1 MYTVLLRLDA
11 AIDKLES
18 EGRSIEASL
27 LQEAFVKIAAASNQK
42 DYVPETPEG
51 KKALSDPIVKK
62 IIEYVKTIKH
72 IGDYGTCWWNPIT
85 RSVHWTAADSDGS
98 DGSGGPDD
106 LTSLEEI
113 ENTLSNIDGV
123 NHVEIGDEWSPS
135 QEDGFFKIYQ

>member
-1 MYTVLLRLDA
+1 MYTVLLRLDE
-11 AIDKLES
+11 AIGRLES
-18 EGRSIEASL
+18 EGRFADASL
-27 LQEAFVKIAAASNQK
+27 LQEAFVKIAAE
-42 DYVPETPEG
+42 DYVPETKDG
-51 KKALSDPIVKK
+51 KKSLSDPVVKK